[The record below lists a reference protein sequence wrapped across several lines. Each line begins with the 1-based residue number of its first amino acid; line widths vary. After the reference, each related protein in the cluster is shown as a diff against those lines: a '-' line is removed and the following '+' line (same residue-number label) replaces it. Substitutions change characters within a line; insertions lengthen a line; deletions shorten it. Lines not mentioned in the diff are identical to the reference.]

1 MLRQYFVGGVEV
13 TEAEAR
19 EIETRNREILLDGT
33 IEELLS
39 VRPVSYKEA

>member
-1 MLRQYFVGGVEV
+1 MRQYFVGGVEV

-39 VRPVSYKEA
+39 VRPISYKEVW

>member
-1 MLRQYFVGGVEV
+1 MRQYFVGGVEV
-13 TEAEAR
+13 TEAEVR

-39 VRPVSYKEA
+39 VRPISYKEV